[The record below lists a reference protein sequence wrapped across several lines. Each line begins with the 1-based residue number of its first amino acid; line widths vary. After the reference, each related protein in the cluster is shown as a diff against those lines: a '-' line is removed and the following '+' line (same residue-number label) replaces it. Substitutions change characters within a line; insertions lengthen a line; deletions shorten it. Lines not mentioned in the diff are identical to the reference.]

1 MAHDNMHALV
11 VEVRKG
17 GSPNL
22 VQKSIPLPALASNQ
36 VLVKVATVAQNPT
49 DVQAFDTNYF
59 DDGAVLGCDF
69 AGTVEAVGSDV
80 TRVSKGDTIAGL
92 IWGGE
97 IKGVGAYSEY
107 TIADESIC
115 FKVPASISV
124 TQAAAIPLAALTSWL
139 ALFSKD
145 SLDIDRNAGSDA
157 TILIWGG
164 SSSVGLY
171 AIQIAALHGF
181 NIVTTCSPRHFERV
195 QLLGAKHAFDYRDP
209 NIVQLINDAAP
220 GLAYVFDTIGN
231 ETSSVLASQAV
242 DERGAEFCEKLPA
255 LIEEG
260 KIKPT
265 DIRVV
270 PGGLEGV
277 AAGFQEHRDGKISAT
292 KLVYEL

>member
-1 MAHDNMHALV
+1 MVHDSMHALV
-11 VEVRKG
+11 VEVREC
-17 GSPNL
+17 GSPKL

-36 VLVKVATVAQNPT
+36 VLEKVATVAQNPT

-59 DDGAVLGCDF
+59 DDGAVLGCDI
-69 AGTVEAVGSDV
+69 AGVVEAVGSDV
-80 TRVSKGDTIAGL
+80 MRVSKGDTIAGL

-115 FKVPASISV
+115 FKVPASISL

-171 AIQIAALHGF
+171 AIQIAALQGF
-181 NIVTTCSPRHFERV
+181 KTVTTCSPRHFERV
-195 QLLGAKHAFDYRDP
+195 RSLGAKHAFDYRGP
-209 NIVQLINDAAP
+209 NIV
-220 GLAYVFDTIGN
+220 
-231 ETSSVLASQAV
+231 
-242 DERGAEFCEKLPA
+242 
-255 LIEEG
+255 
-260 KIKPT
+260 
-265 DIRVV
+265 
-270 PGGLEGV
+270 
-277 AAGFQEHRDGKISAT
+277 
-292 KLVYEL
+292 